1 MDAGCVEKDE
11 LASFDIFDAEDSIPC
26 GLRPF
31 GDDGDLL
38 SDDPVEKGRFPNIGS
53 S

>member
-1 MDAGCVEKDE
+1 MDAGCIEKDE
-11 LASFDIFDAEDSIPC
+11 LASFDIFNAEDSIPR
-26 GLRPF
+26 GLRLL

-38 SDDPVEKGRFPNIGS
+38 SDDPVEKGRFPDIGS